1 MRWLQ
6 RASALVGIL
15 FGIATI
21 VAGSRVLAGSDPGY
35 VVFRPLLLF
44 NTAMGLAYVIGG
56 IVAWRN
62 SKAGAYL
69 AAAIFCLNAA
79 VLGIIGYLY
88 TIGDAVALESLRAMT
103 LRTFVWLILFLGL
116 AWVSREDLRSAA

>member
-6 RASALVGIL
+6 VALALVGIL

-21 VAGSRVLAGSDPGY
+21 IAGSRVLMGSDPGY
-35 VVFRPLLLF
+35 VVFGPLLLF
-44 NTAMGLAYVIGG
+44 NTAMGLVYVIGG

-62 SKAGAYL
+62 CKAGAYL

-88 TIGDAVALESLRAMT
+88 TFGEGVAPESMRAMA
-103 LRTFVWLILFLGL
+103 LRTVVWLVLFIGL
-116 AWVSREDLRSAA
+116 ARVSRRVP